1 MSLDWVGSGM
11 DSLLKDKA
19 LIGGYSKSIFDINA
33 FKEAIFLNQKGI
45 QTIDFLDLDENFEI
59 NNSNSRFFS
68 YYRIISSRTIYL
80 ETRFGKRNCE
90 YE

>member
-1 MSLDWVGSGM
+1 LGGSGM

-45 QTIDFLDLDENFEI
+45 QTIDF
-59 NNSNSRFFS
+59 
-68 YYRIISSRTIYL
+68 
-80 ETRFGKRNCE
+80 
-90 YE
+90 